1 MGDSLTEKLLE
12 KRDGYEAELE
22 WHKFLLDAY
31 AGTGGFAGRIKQPDE
46 DRLGWGASAYDTCC
60 STTNTTS
67 TTQQPLPDGTS
78 IGNTIVR
85 TYETYLDAFPREDD
99 AKFRRRI
106 DIAHYVNY
114 TGPICDLY
122 AGYLSSVD
130 PSREG
135 VEDGAELAD
144 WMQDCDGR
152 GTSWDELK
160 ETVLIPCALDLGW
173 CPVIFDAD
181 TPPEDAE
188 VKSKLDEQKLKLR
201 ARAVPLA
208 PANILKWEADDGG
221 TLKWVKYKIDYC
233 EQADPLG
240 DEVEY
245 SKVWIW
251 TRTDFSVYRIDKGAQ
266 TATVEIENRPHN
278 FGAVPMVVFRAS
290 KAPGD
295 PVRGM
300 SAVGAVAI
308 ENRRHF
314 NLMSE
319 LDEHLRSTVFALLQ
333 VPVPPGATPPDNL
346 VTGNGNAVPVP
357 SDASQ
362 GYGFIAPPQ
371 SVADTYENRL
381 AASAREI
388 YRVAQ
393 APYEVDSGAPTS
405 GIAYA
410 YKFEG
415 TNKRLVKIAKGIAS
429 AEQRAL
435 QLVGKSLGMGDDK
448 LNAIRV
454 EAPQGFLVNDISVDL
469 DNLIKAISLKG
480 MSATAKMIAIS
491 RSVQKMVPNMTAEQR
506 KAIDAELEQL
516 KDADLQAAAP
526 TDKGTVGAQTDAII
540 KVNDEINAKQIP
552 HETGV
557 AIVVSVM
564 GLTPEDAEKVLVPEG
579 FVPAPKVPAEPFGK
593 APTSQSDD
601 GETPPEG
608 DGNEPPAEDE
618 GQQEAA

>member
-12 KRDGYEAELE
+12 TREGYEDELE

-31 AGTGGFAGRIKQPDE
+31 AGTGGFAGRVKQPDE

-60 STTNTTS
+60 STTNTTVTS
-67 TTQQPLPDGTS
+67 TQQYPDATLVPTTS
-78 IGNTIVR
+78 VR
-85 TYETYLDAFPREDD
+85 TYTTYLDAFPREDD

-135 VEDGAELAD
+135 VDDEGELSE

-173 CPVIFDAD
+173 CPVVFDQDSAPD
-181 TPPEDAE
+181 DAAPR
-188 VKSKLDEQKLKLR
+188 SRLDEQKLQLGT
-201 ARAVPLA
+201 RAVPLT
-208 PANILKWEADDGG
+208 PANILKWETDDGG
-221 TLKWVKYKIDYC
+221 TLKWVKYRVDYC
-233 EQADPLG
+233 EQEDPLG
-240 DEVEY
+240 ESVEY
-245 SKVWIW
+245 SKFWIW
-251 TRTDFSVYRIDKGAQ
+251 TRADVSVYRIDKGSTQAQ
-266 TATVEIENRPHN
+266 VIVENRAHS

-290 KAPGD
+290 KSPGD

-300 SAVGAVAI
+300 SAIAAVAI

-333 VPVPPGATPPDNL
+333 VPVPPGVAPPETL
-346 VTGNGNAVPVP
+346 VMGNGNAVPVP

-371 SVADTYENRL
+371 SVADTYEARL

-415 TNKRLVKIAKGIAS
+415 TNKRLVKIAKGLAS

-435 QLVGKSLGMGDDK
+435 QLVGRSLGMSDENVD
-448 LNAIRV
+448 AIRV
-454 EAPQGFLVNDISVDL
+454 EAPAGFLVNDISVDL
-469 DNLIKAISLKG
+469 DNLIKAIGLQG
-480 MSATAKMIAIS
+480 MAATAKMIAIS
-491 RSVQKMVPNMTAEQR
+491 RAVQKMLPNMRAEDR
-506 KAIDAELEQL
+506 AKIEEELEAL
-516 KDADLQAAAP
+516 RDKELAASE
-526 TDKGTVGAQTDAII
+526 Q
-540 KVNDEINAKQIP
+540 
-552 HETGV
+552 
-557 AIVVSVM
+557 
-564 GLTPEDAEKVLVPEG
+564 PEPDPPVPPNG
-579 FVPAPKVPAEPFGK
+579 
-593 APTSQSDD
+593 
-601 GETPPEG
+601 
-608 DGNEPPAEDE
+608 EPPADGDEPEDDDDAPPNADDE
-618 GQQEAA
+618 DQDEAA